1 MMLTI
6 LNIFRKHGIN
16 FNLPLCIICIISIKE
31 KQENIS
37 KFAIVLNPPLSKR
50 TNKKKYIRIK
60 RNFKEFAIVL
70 NPPLSTSC
78 RTVGL
83 V

>member
-1 MMLTI
+1 MMLTS
-6 LNIFRKHGIN
+6 LNIFHKRGIV
-16 FNLPLCIICIISIKE
+16 FNLPLCIIGIISLKE
-31 KQENIS
+31 KQEKMS
-37 KFAIVLNPPLSKR
+37 KFAIVLNPPLSTR
-50 TNKKKYIRIK
+50 NNKKKNIRIK